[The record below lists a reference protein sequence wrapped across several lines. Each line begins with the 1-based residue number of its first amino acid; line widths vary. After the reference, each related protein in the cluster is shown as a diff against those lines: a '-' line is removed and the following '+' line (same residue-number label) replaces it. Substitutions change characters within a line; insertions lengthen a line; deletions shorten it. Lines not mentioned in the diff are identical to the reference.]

1 MQAVMVTP
9 LGVDI
14 RKFKS
19 QLALLVILL
28 RRPHFTKLGFLLCKL
43 GIITVSPALALVRL
57 H

>member
-1 MQAVMVTP
+1 MQAVILMP
-9 LGVDI
+9 LGMDI
-14 RKFKS
+14 QKFKS

-43 GIITVSPALALVRL
+43 GIITVSPALAPVRL